1 MNTKKNQ
8 PGRKPGNIT
17 IKVTLP
23 EQIKILLKILAAKT
37 QLTMSEFVS
46 RSLPALEQFARING
60 HHLFEDP
67 RYNPAP
73 PIAQILQ
80 DIDLEALATE
90 IQLPVEKLKAIV
102 TGEFPS
108 DSDLSFLV
116 SAECVPYTLTQLFY
130 SRQSQFEATKESS
143 NVHK

>member
-1 MNTKKNQ
+1 MDTKPDK
-8 PGRKPGNIT
+8 KPGTIT

-23 EQIKILLKILAAKT
+23 KQIKILLKVLAAQT
-37 QLTMSEFVS
+37 QISMSEFVS
-46 RSLPALEQFARING
+46 RSLPALERFAQING
-60 HHLFEDP
+60 YHLFEDP

-80 DIDLEALATE
+80 GVDLALLATE
-90 IQLPVEKLKAIV
+90 IQLPVEKLEAIAI
-102 TGEFPS
+102 GEFPS

-130 SRQSQFEATKESS
+130 SRQSQFEAAKE
-143 NVHK
+143 NLNAHK

>member
-37 QLTMSEFVS
+37 QLTMSEFVG
-46 RSLPALEQFARING
+46 RSLPALERFAQVNG
-60 HHLFEDP
+60 YHLFEDP

-90 IQLPVEKLKAIV
+90 IQLPVEKLEAIV

-130 SRQSQFEATKESS
+130 SRQSQFEATKENS